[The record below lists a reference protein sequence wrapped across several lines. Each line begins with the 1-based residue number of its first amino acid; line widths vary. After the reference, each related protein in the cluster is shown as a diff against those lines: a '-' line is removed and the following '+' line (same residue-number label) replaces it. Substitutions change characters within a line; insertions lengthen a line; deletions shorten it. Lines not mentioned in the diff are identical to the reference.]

1 MKNKPD
7 DRGDNAEKIKKN
19 IDMTLRNMELADE
32 MIARTPDSKMKKALG
47 EKNVRREQALE
58 AMRREIREESTQ
70 RDKPR

>member
-1 MKNKPD
+1 MNSKPD

-32 MIARTPDSKMKKALG
+32 TIARTPDPHAKKALG

-58 AMRREIREESTQ
+58 AMRREIRDESE
-70 RDKPR
+70 RRGRPR

>member
-7 DRGDNAEKIKKN
+7 DRSDNAEKIKKN

-70 RDKPR
+70 RNKPQ